1 MNGHA
6 GPADTAASDTCLR
19 GYKFRLSPN
28 SAQESVLRQLAG
40 ASRYTY
46 NFMVGHN
53 RDVQKRRHSYH
64 DQLVAEGVDSA
75 VAWDRVKSAAQSDKA
90 LVLVTSYETF
100 ATRFLT
106 PEVQRHRVAAE
117 LLAAGVP
124 RDQAWPDTEL
134 FDNPWLHTVNRRVL
148 VSGLQNAA
156 NAFGNYFAS
165 LSGKRGG
172 RKVRFPRFKKRG
184 RSTDSYTVPAPESMG
199 PMGSEGGI
207 YHSKVDGRRGK
218 IEDYHHVRLA
228 NLGVVRVNRSTKKLV
243 RMLHRGGTLRSF
255 TVSHHADYWY
265 VSFLVDQPDRP
276 RQAPTRKQKAGG
288 AVGVDLGVSKL
299 MTLDNGA
306 VVANPRLLRRDG
318 HRVACIQ
325 RKIARSAPGSKNRDR
340 LKRRLAKRQHRLA
353 QRRKGMIHE
362 VTTTLVEAA
371 TLIAIEDL
379 NVSGMSSSARG
390 TLEKPGKNVKA
401 KAGLNR
407 SILDASFGEIRRQLD
422 YKCAERGVELIVID
436 RFFASSQT
444 CSLCGSKTKIT
455 LSTRVYRCECC
466 GLVLDR
472 DENAARNIVDVALA
486 QRGFPRKY
494 GRPGTGTTLNGRGVT
509 GAPPPSAVAEAGPG
523 DVEAAR
529 LTVSPRGVAESSS
542 RAIGC
547 PSPTEVKQGEQP

>member
-1 MNGHA
+1 M
-6 GPADTAASDTCLR
+6 
-19 GYKFRLSPN
+19 
-28 SAQESVLRQLAG
+28 
-40 ASRYTY
+40 
-46 NFMVGHN
+46 
-53 RDVQKRRHSYH
+53 
-64 DQLVAEGVDSA
+64 
-75 VAWDRVKSAAQSDKA
+75 
-90 LVLVTSYETF
+90 
-100 ATRFLT
+100 
-106 PEVQRHRVAAE
+106 
-117 LLAAGVP
+117 
-124 RDQAWPDTEL
+124 
-134 FDNPWLHTVNRRVL
+134 
-148 VSGLQNAA
+148 
-156 NAFGNYFAS
+156 
-165 LSGKRGG
+165 
-172 RKVRFPRFKKRG
+172 
-184 RSTDSYTVPAPESMG
+184 
-199 PMGSEGGI
+199 
-207 YHSKVDGRRGK
+207 
-218 IEDYHHVRLA
+218 
-228 NLGVVRVNRSTKKLV
+228 
-243 RMLHRGGTLRSF
+243 
-255 TVSHHADYWY
+255 
-265 VSFLVDQPDRP
+265 
-276 RQAPTRKQKAGG
+276 
-288 AVGVDLGVSKL
+288 GVDLGVSKL

-340 LKRRLAKRQHRLA
+340 LKRRLVKRQHRLA

-390 TLEKPGKNVKA
+390 TLEKPGKNVEA

-455 LSTRVYRCECC
+455 LSKRVYRCECC

-529 LTVSPRGVAESSS
+529 LTVFPRGVAESSS

-547 PSPTEVKQGEQP
+547 PSPTEVNQGEQP